1 MAGALLSAA
10 VAKVVWAR
18 PLYDS
23 LADRLSDGQGMALEK
38 PQDKPAERGNE
49 KTESADGEKESERQ
63 LPG

>member
-38 PQDKPAERGNE
+38 PQDKPTERSNE
-49 KTESADGEKESERQ
+49 KAESADGEKESERQ